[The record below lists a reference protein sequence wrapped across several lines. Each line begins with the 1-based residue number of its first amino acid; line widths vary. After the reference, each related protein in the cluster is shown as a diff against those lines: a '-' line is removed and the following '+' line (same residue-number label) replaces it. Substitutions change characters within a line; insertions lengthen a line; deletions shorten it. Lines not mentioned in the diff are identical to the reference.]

1 MAKAPIP
8 EAAVQA
14 MDDTAAWAVSH
25 MPALQPANRADDAT
39 IQQRYDVLQ
48 QSLAHFRRAGRVPAA
63 DPDYGAF
70 FGQPGDPRTP
80 DDDDEAITPEQAQD
94 QAAAEWLSTPA
105 KVAAWLMKHCD
116 TPAGRKPVEGIDAL
130 HADEVMEL
138 PIVGLLA
145 VLMTGTDEQALIARR
160 MLRDD
165 ALEINHTE
173 IGKRAAELLAVVQ

>member
-1 MAKAPIP
+1 MAQPLIP

-25 MPALQPANRADDAT
+25 MPVVQPANRADDAT
-39 IQQRYDVLQ
+39 VQQCYDALQ
-48 QSLAHFRRAGRVPAA
+48 QSLAHFRRAGR
-63 DPDYGAF
+63 
-70 FGQPGDPRTP
+70 
-80 DDDDEAITPEQAQD
+80 
-94 QAAAEWLSTPA
+94 
-105 KVAAWLMKHCD
+105 
-116 TPAGRKPVEGIDAL
+116 KPVAGIDAL

-165 ALEINHTE
+165 ALEINYPA
-173 IGKRAAELLAVVQ
+173 IAKRAAELQAVVQ